1 MGIMDCFKKVMG
13 NSKTDA
19 GTQKEMD
26 AAALLYKELQSEKYR
41 TYPCETKGLGEGM
54 AIVNEVICGYW
65 KPRFLIDNNARTAVE
80 FMSRP
85 ERLLTVATEDIDW
98 ESLTHLEEDVVA
110 RAKRLDFGFPS
121 FIYQFEHGVAEVSW
135 QLNPDGMYYMDED
148 GYGMTSDQEITIYGF
163 IDRQGHVLV
172 KFHAI
177 NDYKELDAD
186 RKKAERIV
194 REKEN
199 I

>member
-1 MGIMDCFKKVMG
+1 MEWLKSVG
-13 NSKTDA
+13 NSI
-19 GTQKEMD
+19 QMV
-26 AAALLYKELQSEKYR
+26 
-41 TYPCETKGLGEGM
+41 C
-54 AIVNEVICGYW
+54 
-65 KPRFLIDNNARTAVE
+65 
-80 FMSRP
+80 
-85 ERLLTVATEDIDW
+85 
-98 ESLTHLEEDVVA
+98 
-110 RAKRLDFGFPS
+110 
-121 FIYQFEHGVAEVSW
+121 
-135 QLNPDGMYYMDED
+135 YYMDED

>member
-1 MGIMDCFKKVMG
+1 M
-13 NSKTDA
+13 
-19 GTQKEMD
+19 
-26 AAALLYKELQSEKYR
+26 
-41 TYPCETKGLGEGM
+41 
-54 AIVNEVICGYW
+54 
-65 KPRFLIDNNARTAVE
+65 
-80 FMSRP
+80 
-85 ERLLTVATEDIDW
+85 
-98 ESLTHLEEDVVA
+98 A

-163 IDRQGHVLV
+163 IDSQGHVLV
-172 KFHAI
+172 KLHAI

-186 RKKAERIV
+186 RKKAERIAC
-194 REKEN
+194 EKEN